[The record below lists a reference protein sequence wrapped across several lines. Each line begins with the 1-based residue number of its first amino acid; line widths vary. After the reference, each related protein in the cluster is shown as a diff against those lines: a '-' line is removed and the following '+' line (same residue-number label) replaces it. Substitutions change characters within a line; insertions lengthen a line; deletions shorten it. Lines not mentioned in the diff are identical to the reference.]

1 MWKMLSARNVL
12 LVIGFWRAD
21 DVEEDEILRAIPHTC
36 CNVGAVR
43 FQGQAAGEVGKR
55 IG

>member
-1 MWKMLSARNVL
+1 MWKVLSARNVL
-12 LVIGFWRAD
+12 PFISLWRAD
-21 DVEEDEILRAIPHTC
+21 DMEEDEILCAVPHTC